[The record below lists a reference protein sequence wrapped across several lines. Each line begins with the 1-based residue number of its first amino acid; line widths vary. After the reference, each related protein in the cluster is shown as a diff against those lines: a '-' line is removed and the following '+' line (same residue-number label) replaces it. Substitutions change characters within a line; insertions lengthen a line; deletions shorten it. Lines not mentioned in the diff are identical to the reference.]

1 MSLSIHYWENHSLS
15 SFMKKNII
23 LIPFTLLLICIW
35 FFRCKVD
42 VIIIVRSIRSNS
54 VLLIQLQFNS
64 VELRARFWIAWFSGF
79 LNWPLGHAVILEQQ
93 QYTKSFLNLID
104 GIYQK
109 IIETVNIWV
118 ENMTFY
124 IWQFID
130 FLNSYYY
137 Y

>member
-1 MSLSIHYWENHSLS
+1 MFHCSYEIIWFYFATVKKRVMITVPLLKHPKLCLSPSIIERIIVSPHLWRKT
-15 SFMKKNII
+15 SF
-23 LIPFTLLLICIW
+23 LYLLPCCSFVFD

-93 QYTKSFLNLID
+93 QYTKSFLN
-104 GIYQK
+104 
-109 IIETVNIWV
+109 
-118 ENMTFY
+118 
-124 IWQFID
+124 
-130 FLNSYYY
+130 
-137 Y
+137 